1 MDGEFIR
8 SNVYFLGRKT
18 MKRTRI
24 LRNMKKGA
32 AVLLSLGII
41 ASLAGC
47 SGTGTK
53 DNKEAESTNE
63 ATEGTETT
71 ALEADGMKEED
82 TKEDITF
89 TYARSASATSLD
101 LHQEITMNNA
111 FAIDKIFEPLVMF
124 DKDGNIYD
132 YLAES
137 HEISEDGLV
146 YTFKLRD
153 GLKFSDGTDVT
164 AEDVKFS
171 FERHLSI
178 GGALPL
184 EADIKSIE
192 AEDDKT
198 VVITLGEAYTPF
210 ISEIANFSNGIIP
223 KDFGGKTEEEFFKV
237 PVGTGPFVVTD
248 WDPTGDMTFIR
259 NEYYWQGAPTV
270 SKLIYKLVEDD
281 NQAINQLKTGEVDAI
296 EDMAFAAAEEI
307 KNGEDTDT
315 LTSNGW
321 NVEELF
327 FNTLDEHFKD
337 VHVRRALAM
346 AIDRE
351 ALTASQT
358 FGYGV
363 TANTVLP
370 AAIRYCTTDSVEALK
385 FDIEAAKE
393 ELKKSAYPDGFD
405 TSIIVSAGSNSA
417 IQEAQIIQAAGQ
429 SIGINISVDQKESAA
444 FRDAFK
450 SLNYSMMINIA
461 IADYPDA
468 NSIFAF
474 QVDPEGFSN
483 CYWTSY
489 KSDEAVEL
497 LHKGQTAPDGEERAA
512 VYKELQQILADEVP
526 YIPLYYPEVVIGV
539 RNDIKGLE
547 VLPNGSANFNNVTR
561 G

>member
-1 MDGEFIR
+1 M
-8 SNVYFLGRKT
+8 RKS
-18 MKRTRI
+18 I
-24 LRNMKKGA
+24 IFNNIKKGA
-32 AVLLSLGII
+32 ALLLSVGLI
-41 ASLAGC
+41 ASLTACGTNGANTKENTESSTAAAAADTGNAEAAG
-47 SGTGTK
+47 
-53 DNKEAESTNE
+53 N
-63 ATEGTETT
+63 TE
-71 ALEADGMKEED
+71 EAD
-82 TKEDITF
+82 DITI
-89 TYARSASATSLD
+89 TYARAASATSLD

-124 DKDGNIYD
+124 DKDGNISD

-137 HEISEDGLV
+137 HEISDDGLT

-171 FERHLSI
+171 FERHMEI

-192 AEDDKT
+192 AADDKT
-198 VVITLGEAYTPF
+198 VVITLGTAYTPF

-223 KDFGGKTEEEFFKV
+223 KDFGGRTEEEFFKA
-237 PVGTGPFVVTD
+237 PVGTGPFKVVS
-248 WDPTGDMTFIR
+248 WDPTGDMTFER
-259 NEYYWQGAPTV
+259 NEYYWQGEPTV

-281 NQAINQLKTGEVDAI
+281 NQAINQLKTGEVDAV
-296 EDMAFAAAEEI
+296 EDMSFAAAEEVA
-307 KNGEDTDT
+307 GGDETDT
-315 LTSNGW
+315 ITGNGW

-327 FNTLDEHFKD
+327 FNTLDEHFSD

-358 FGYGV
+358 YGYGV

-370 AAIRYCTTDSVEALK
+370 AAIRYCTTDTVNALK
-385 FDIEAAKE
+385 PDADAAKE

-405 TSIIVSAGSNSA
+405 TSISIASGNNTRL
-417 IQEAQIIQAAGQ
+417 QEAQIIQAAGQ
-429 SIGINISVDQKESAA
+429 SIGINITIDQKEIAA
-444 FRDAFK
+444 FREDFK
-450 SLNYSMMINIA
+450 SLNYSMMINSA
-461 IADYPDA
+461 TADYPDA

-474 QVDPEGFSN
+474 QVDPEGFSK

-489 KSDEAVEL
+489 TNDEAVEL
-497 LHKGQTAPDGEERAA
+497 LHEGQTVPDGDERAE
-512 VYKELQQILADEVP
+512 VYEKLQQLLADEVP
-526 YIPLYYPEVVIGV
+526 YLPLYYPEVVIGV
-539 RNDIKGLE
+539 RSDIKGLE
-547 VLPNGSANFNNVTR
+547 VLPNGSVSFTNVTR